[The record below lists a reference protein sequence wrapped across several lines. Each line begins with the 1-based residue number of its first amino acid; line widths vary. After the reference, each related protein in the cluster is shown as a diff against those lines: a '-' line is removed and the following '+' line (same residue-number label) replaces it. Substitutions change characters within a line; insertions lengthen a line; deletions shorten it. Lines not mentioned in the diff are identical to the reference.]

1 MRKDCQCH
9 FVQILIAFARKIL
22 LPGVVCSLL
31 FDCDFW
37 FLFLVPTNEQSSH
50 LMRRIDDEI
59 RGRGRFDKQIDAQGS
74 SRSTIDV
81 QDQVRLHCRKE
92 VRKEVEMLNLNSPRS
107 PTRNLSCVGTS
118 HYPHVVKTG
127 NGSDPPGRR
136 RVSGSNTISSARG
149 KFR

>member
-1 MRKDCQCH
+1 
-9 FVQILIAFARKIL
+9 
-22 LPGVVCSLL
+22 
-31 FDCDFW
+31 
-37 FLFLVPTNEQSSH
+37 
-50 LMRRIDDEI
+50 MRRIDDEI

-107 PTRNLSCVGTS
+107 PTRNSSCVGTS
-118 HYPHVVKTG
+118 HYPHVVKTV

>member
-1 MRKDCQCH
+1 
-9 FVQILIAFARKIL
+9 
-22 LPGVVCSLL
+22 
-31 FDCDFW
+31 
-37 FLFLVPTNEQSSH
+37 
-50 LMRRIDDEI
+50 MRRIDDEI

-107 PTRNLSCVGTS
+107 PTRNSNCVGTS
-118 HYPHVVKTG
+118 HYPHVVKTV